1 MRSSS
6 AKIDPHAKLKKYSRQ
21 IEKVGPPKTKKYLVP
36 LVKMKATEERRFSV
50 YILPAGIQCRHNP
63 PSLEKPRSVL
73 RPYFFF
79 PSTQCERLHWNEQNY
94 FIR

>member
-36 LVKMKATEERRFSV
+36 LVKMKATEEQRKKIRVSV
-50 YILPAGIQCRHNP
+50 YTLPPSIQRRHNP
-63 PSLEKPRSVL
+63 SSLEKPRRVL
-73 RPYFFF
+73 RPYFFFF
-79 PSTQCERLHWNEQNY
+79 PSTQCERLHWNE
-94 FIR
+94 